1 MALRSLY
8 VRGDGRTRTAGHW
21 SFMFGEIAAYAF
33 VVLVLTGGFLMVFYD
48 PSMGR
53 TVYHGGYPPLRGVGM
68 SQAYA
73 STLHLSFDVRGG
85 LLVRQIHHWA
95 ALIFIAAVV
104 LQLLRLFFTGAFRR
118 PRGTNWLIW
127 VTLLVLGMAAG
138 VTGTVLPDD
147 QLSGGSLG
155 LIQGIVLSIPV
166 VGTYLSLWLFG
177 GAFPG
182 EKIISTLY
190 GAHLVVGLLMLGLL
204 VLRFRLV
211 RRYGHTRFPDRHPAD
226 LGRRARLASAG
237 ALFSATC
244 GILAL
249 LGWAA
254 QVNPVWLFGPY
265 EAGSITSGAVPGW
278 YMGFLDGA
286 LRIMPN
292 WEPTVFGHP
301 LSLAVLVPALVIPG
315 GFFTV
320 LAAYPMIERRVT
332 GDRDLHDLLDR
343 PRDQARRTA
352 VGVAGITFYGLLWA
366 AAANDQIA
374 THFDLSLTALTV
386 FFRVAVV
393 AGPFL
398 AFTVTQRLCL
408 GLQQRDREEREHG
421 IETGLIRQLPT
432 GGFVE
437 VTRPGAYARDD
448 QSGAISTGRFI
459 EQ

>member
-8 VRGDGRTRTAGHW
+8 AQGHGRTRAAGHW
-21 SFMFGEIAAYAF
+21 SFLFGEIAAYAF
-33 VVLVLTGGFLMVFYD
+33 AVLVLTGAFLMVFYD

-53 TVYHGGYPPLRGVGM
+53 TVYHGTYAPLRGVGM
-68 SQAYA
+68 SHAYA

-95 ALIFIAAVV
+95 ALVFIAAVL

-127 VTLLVLGMAAG
+127 VALLVLGMAAG

-147 QLSGGSLG
+147 QLSGGSLA
-155 LIQGIVLSIPV
+155 LIQGVTLSIPLA
-166 VGTYLSLWLFG
+166 GTYLSLLLFG
-177 GAFPG
+177 DGFPG
-182 EKIISTLY
+182 DQIVPALY
-190 GAHLVVGLLMLGLL
+190 GAHLVVGGLMLALL

-211 RRYGHTRFPDRHPAD
+211 RRHGHTRFPDRHPAGTD
-226 LGRRARLASAG
+226 RRVRLASAG
-237 ALFSATC
+237 ALSSATC

-254 QVNPVWLFGPY
+254 QVDPIWLYGPY
-265 EAGSITSGAVPGW
+265 EPGSITSGAVPGW

-286 LRIMPN
+286 LRIMPD
-292 WEPTVFGHP
+292 WEPLVFGHP
-301 LSLAVLVPALVIPG
+301 LSLAVLVPALVVPG
-315 GFFTV
+315 GFFTL

-332 GDRDLHDLLDR
+332 GDRDPHDLLDR
-343 PRDQARRTA
+343 PRDRAGRTA
-352 VGVAGITFYGLLWA
+352 VGAAGITFYGLLWA

-386 FFRVAVV
+386 FFRVAVI

-398 AFTVTQRLCL
+398 AFAVTQRLCL
-408 GLQQRDREEREHG
+408 GLQQRDREERENG
-421 IETGLIRQLPT
+421 IATGLIRRLPN
-432 GGFVE
+432 GGFAE
-437 VTRPGAYARDD
+437 VTRSVAALPKESSCDC
-448 QSGAISTGRFI
+448 
-459 EQ
+459 

>member
-8 VRGDGRTRTAGHW
+8 VQGHGRTRAAGHW
-21 SFMFGEIAAYAF
+21 SFLFGEIAAYAF
-33 VVLVLTGGFLMVFYD
+33 AVLVLTGAFLMVFYD

-53 TVYHGGYPPLRGVGM
+53 TVYHGTYAPLRGVGM
-68 SQAYA
+68 SHAYA

-95 ALIFIAAVV
+95 ALVFIAAVL

-127 VTLLVLGMAAG
+127 VALLVLGMAAG

-147 QLSGGSLG
+147 QLSGGSLA
-155 LIQGIVLSIPV
+155 LIQGVTLSIPLA
-166 VGTYLSLWLFG
+166 GTYLSLLLFG
-177 GAFPG
+177 DGFPG
-182 EKIISTLY
+182 DQIVPALY
-190 GAHLVVGLLMLGLL
+190 GAHLVVGGLMLALL

-211 RRYGHTRFPDRHPAD
+211 RRHGHTRFPDRHPAGTD
-226 LGRRARLASAG
+226 RRVRLASAG
-237 ALFSATC
+237 ALSSATC

-254 QVNPVWLFGPY
+254 QVDPIWLYGPY
-265 EAGSITSGAVPGW
+265 EPGSITSGAVPGW

-286 LRIMPN
+286 LRIMPD
-292 WEPTVFGHP
+292 WEPLVFGHP
-301 LSLAVLVPALVIPG
+301 LSLAVLVPALVVPG
-315 GFFTV
+315 GFFTL

-332 GDRDLHDLLDR
+332 GDRDPHDLLDR
-343 PRDQARRTA
+343 PRDRAGRTA
-352 VGVAGITFYGLLWA
+352 VGAAGITFYGLLWA

-386 FFRVAVV
+386 FFRVAVI

-398 AFTVTQRLCL
+398 AFAVTQRLCL
-408 GLQQRDREEREHG
+408 GLQQRDREERENG
-421 IETGLIRQLPT
+421 IATGLIRRLPN
-432 GGFVE
+432 GGFAE
-437 VTRPGAYARDD
+437 VTRSVAALPKESSCDC
-448 QSGAISTGRFI
+448 
-459 EQ
+459 

>member
-1 MALRSLY
+1 
-8 VRGDGRTRTAGHW
+8 
-21 SFMFGEIAAYAF
+21 MFGEIAAYAL

-53 TVYHGGYPPLRGVGM
+53 TVYHGTYAPLRGVGV

-95 ALIFIAAVV
+95 ALIFIAAVL

-118 PRGTNWLIW
+118 PRGANWLIW
-127 VTLLVLGMAAG
+127 VALLVLGMAAG

-166 VGTYLSLWLFG
+166 AGTYLSLWLFG
-177 GAFPG
+177 GDFPG
-182 EKIISTLY
+182 EKIIANLY
-190 GAHLVVGLLMLGLL
+190 GAHLIVGVLMLALL

-211 RRYGHTRFPDRHPAD
+211 RRHGHTRFPGWRPAD
-226 LGRRARLASAG
+226 TGRRTRLASAG

-249 LGWAA
+249 LGWAT
-254 QVNPVWLFGPY
+254 QVNPVWLYGPY
-265 EAGSITSGAVPGW
+265 EPGSITSGAVPGW

-286 LRIMPN
+286 LRIMPS

-315 GFFTV
+315 AFFTV

-332 GDRDLHDLLDR
+332 GDRGPHDLLDR
-343 PRDQARRTA
+343 PRDQAGRTA

-398 AFTVTQRLCL
+398 AFAVTQRLCL
-408 GLQQRDREEREHG
+408 GLQQRDQEEREHG
-421 IETGLIRQLPT
+421 VETGLIRQLPN

-437 VTRPGAYARDD
+437 VTRPNPGEPDAPAL
-448 QSGAISTGRFI
+448 TPGR
-459 EQ
+459 